1 MDKYYGIADEE
12 LICRYHNG
20 EHDIMDYIMEKYKN
34 LVRKNA
40 KAMFLL
46 GGDSEDL
53 IQEGMIGLFKAVRDY
68 KQDKEA
74 TFYSFADLCIT
85 RQIYSAVKAANRQK
99 HKPLNTYISLYAK
112 KEEGDGG
119 QTDIQLIEQLQSMSV
134 ENPETLVISRE
145 NAKLLHKELERNL
158 SKFEQEVL
166 FLYLSGNNYMQ
177 IGQLLDK
184 NSKSIDNALQRIKA
198 KMSKVL
204 RQKNG

>member
-1 MDKYYGIADEE
+1 MDKYHGIADEE
-12 LICRYHNG
+12 LIRRYHNG

-68 KQDKEA
+68 KEEKEA
-74 TFYSFADLCIT
+74 SFYSFADLCIT

-99 HKPLNTYISLYAK
+99 HMPLNTYISLYAK
-112 KEEGDGG
+112 KDKGDGS

-145 NAKLLHKELERNL
+145 NAKILHKELERNL

-177 IGQLLDK
+177 IGQLLDR

-204 RQKNG
+204 QEKNG